1 MPATTIPTRSAVPVL
16 LRAAELNKGEPGN
29 WGFEGEQITA
39 AYDPAQISR
48 ADAETRLRAQ
58 MNAKGITVSA
68 FVDTD
73 GRPADEAREH
83 TEHTE
88 SPLTPEQTTLVLDE
102 GLGAWVTAPVET
114 ALRDIDDQRTARE
127 NAEVP
132 FLAAQM
138 VVSDY
143 RPQAYG
149 RHTEVWLSAG
159 TTIGSLTPAKAR
171 QALEAMRGFVDQLEA
186 VVTLAEET
194 AAGDFEG
201 DPEVYRL
208 DREAEE
214 RRTKAISEARL
225 KAIAEGRA

>member
-1 MPATTIPTRSAVPVL
+1 MRTNIVPAVDLAPASRLPFTVQAPAPSLTT
-16 LRAAELNKGEPGN
+16 
-29 WGFEGEQITA
+29 
-39 AYDPAQISR
+39 
-48 ADAETRLRAQ
+48 
-58 MNAKGITVSA
+58 
-68 FVDTD
+68 
-73 GRPADEAREH
+73 
-83 TEHTE
+83 
-88 SPLTPEQTTLVLDE
+88 EQTTPVLDE

-114 ALRDIDDQRTARE
+114 ALRDIDDQHTARE

-149 RHTEVWLSAG
+149 RRTEVWLSYG

-186 VVTLAEET
+186 VVDLAEET

-201 DPEVYRL
+201 DPEIARL
-208 DREAEE
+208 DHEAED
-214 RRTKAISEARL
+214 RRIEART
-225 KAIAEGRA
+225 AELLAAEA